1 MTYQGASVE
10 VERAVKIYRIGS
22 TDVTALAGLDLRV
35 DAGEMVGVIGPSG
48 CGKSTLLNMI
58 GALHTAT
65 SGMVTVGG
73 VDLSALSPSE
83 LDRYR
88 RTRVGF
94 VWQETSRNLIP
105 YLSAID
111 NVLIPSRL
119 AKIENPQRQAREL
132 LDLVGMGDRADHGP
146 AQLSGGQ
153 QQRVSV
159 AVALANRPS
168 LLLADEPT
176 GELDGETAEEVYALL
191 RTVNRDLGIT
201 VVIVSHD
208 PNMAATVDRV
218 VELRDGQSAMEHHAH
233 RDAEADGIVLLVDT
247 VGRIRVPD
255 EFREELGIGERVQA
269 ELDGDRIALTPFD
282 LKGRQGGDEQ

>member
-1 MTYQGASVE
+1 MRFESASIE

-35 DAGEMVGVIGPSG
+35 EAGEMIGVIGPSG

-58 GALHTAT
+58 GALLTAT
-65 SGMVTVGG
+65 SGKVKVGG
-73 VDLSALSPSE
+73 VDLSELSAAS
-83 LDRYR
+83 LDEYR

-105 YLSAID
+105 YLSALD
-111 NVLIPSRL
+111 NVLIPLRL
-119 AKIENPQRQAREL
+119 AKIDDPVQQAKEL
-132 LDLVGMGDRADHGP
+132 LDLVGMGDRADHIPG
-146 AQLSGGQ
+146 QLSGGQ
-153 QQRVSV
+153 QQRVSI
-159 AVALANRPS
+159 AVALANGPS

-191 RTVNRDLGIT
+191 RSVNSDLGIT

-208 PNMAATVDRV
+208 PNMAQTVDRV

-233 RDAEADGIVLLVDT
+233 RDADEDGIVLLVDT
-247 VGRIRVPD
+247 VGRIRMPD

-269 ELDGDRIALTPFD
+269 ELEEDRILLTPFE
-282 LKGRQGGDEQ
+282 LEGRQREDEQ

>member
-1 MTYQGASVE
+1 MRFEGASIE
-10 VERAVKIYRIGS
+10 VERAVKIFRIGS

-35 DAGEMVGVIGPSG
+35 EAGEMIGVIGPSG

-58 GALHTAT
+58 GALLTAT
-65 SGMVTVGG
+65 SGKVKVGG
-73 VDLSALSPSE
+73 VDLSELSAAS
-83 LDRYR
+83 LDEYR

-105 YLSAID
+105 YLSALD
-111 NVLIPSRL
+111 NVLIPLRL
-119 AKIENPQRQAREL
+119 AKIDDPVQQAKEL
-132 LDLVGMGDRADHGP
+132 LDLVGMGDRADHIPG
-146 AQLSGGQ
+146 QLSGGQ
-153 QQRVSV
+153 QQRVSI
-159 AVALANRPS
+159 AVALANGPS

-191 RTVNRDLGIT
+191 RSVNSDLGIT

-208 PNMAATVDRV
+208 PNMAQTVDRV

-233 RDAEADGIVLLVDT
+233 RDADEDGIVLLVDT
-247 VGRIRVPD
+247 VGRIRMPD

-269 ELDGDRIALTPFD
+269 ELEEDRILLTPFE
-282 LKGRQGGDEQ
+282 LEGRQREDEQ

>member
-1 MTYQGASVE
+1 MRFESASIE

-35 DAGEMVGVIGPSG
+35 EAGEMIGVIGPSG

-58 GALHTAT
+58 GALLTAT
-65 SGMVTVGG
+65 SGKVKVGG
-73 VDLSALSPSE
+73 VDLSELSAAS
-83 LDRYR
+83 LDEYR

-105 YLSAID
+105 YLSALD
-111 NVLIPSRL
+111 NVLIPLRL
-119 AKIENPQRQAREL
+119 AKIDDPVQQAKEL
-132 LDLVGMGDRADHGP
+132 LDLVGMGDRADHIPG
-146 AQLSGGQ
+146 QLSGGQ
-153 QQRVSV
+153 QQRVSI
-159 AVALANRPS
+159 AVALANGPS

-191 RTVNRDLGIT
+191 RSVNSDLGIT

-208 PNMAATVDRV
+208 PNMAQTVDRV

-233 RDAEADGIVLLVDT
+233 RDADEDGIVLLVDT
-247 VGRIRVPD
+247 VGRIRMPD

-269 ELDGDRIALTPFD
+269 ELEGDRITLTPFE
-282 LKGRQGGDEQ
+282 LEGQQREDEQ